1 MKKILSAILVLCMLM
16 SLCACGDKGDSAD
29 TGTGTEATADPILGI
44 YTGVS
49 TRMFDSISDMSEVY
63 PGTNSVELKKN
74 GKCVVTLDGDAID
87 AKYTLDG
94 EALDIVIE
102 GESNIGTLK
111 DNVLIFDFMGLGMEL
126 IFVKDGAEVPAEY
139 LTVANKQSDDPYEV
153 LGETSEVNY
162 LRCEIMKDSNDQD
175 AVALYFDFAN
185 NGTEADSFGWAFYY
199 ILTQNGQELEST
211 TILREDYSYLSETE
225 YEDVDPGD
233 HKEVCITYALADTT
247 TPIVVTFTD
256 LFDTVLKE
264 MTIDLSEAE
273 LAEAAGGS
281 AAGYYTLYSFE
292 QDGEVLDFETI
303 QMIGMDKTTY
313 VVFDEDG
320 TGRINFDGDETDL
333 TYDEDTIYNIGGDM
347 NYYFEG
353 EYLTILTGNLIF
365 TYQKSDE
372 EPPEPGSVQA
382 AGTVSYGG
390 PFPEHIVAEFE
401 GDWHGMAVVYDAT
414 GDYESNIDQE
424 MEIIARFEFDEY
436 GNCVPYLAVALTGD
450 SGSNFEI
457 TGVSY
462 NENSDGMMLSGS
474 FIDEELED
482 YSNAYTY
489 YGAMYVDAYID
500 DGEGNYMNL
509 YACLKPL
516 DAQWDEEVDYPF
528 LPADA
533 VEFYQGMSFEEIVEL
548 FGLDPADLPSLY

>member
-1 MKKILSAILVLCMLM
+1 MKKIISVLLMVCMLLT
-16 SLCACGDKGDSAD
+16 LCSCGEKGDSS
-29 TGTGTEATADPILGI
+29 DPALGV
-44 YTGVS
+44 YNGVS
-49 TRMFDSISDMSEVY
+49 TRMFGSTSDMSEVY
-63 PGTNSVELKKN
+63 GGTNTIELKKN
-74 GKCVVTLDGDAID
+74 GKCVVTLESDSVDAE
-87 AKYTLDG
+87 YTLEG
-94 EALDIVIE
+94 ETLDIIIE
-102 GESNIGTLK
+102 GASSPGTLK
-111 DNVLIFDFMGLGMEL
+111 DNVLTIDFMELGMEL
-126 IFVKDGAEVPAEY
+126 IFVKDGAEIP
-139 LTVANKQSDDPYEV
+139 DEV
-153 LGETSEVNY
+153 LGAAAIQNDDPNLIIGENSEARY
-162 LRCEIMKDSNDQD
+162 LESKIVED
-175 AVALYFDFAN
+175 ANGDDAIAAYFDFTVT
-185 NGTEADSFGWAFYY
+185 GEEAESFGWAYFYTM
-199 ILTQNGQELEST
+199 TQGDQELEST
-211 TILREDYSYLSETE
+211 TVFLEDYTYLGETVF
-225 YEDVDPGD
+225 EDVAPGENM
-233 HKEVCITYALADTT
+233 EVCLTYTLLDTT
-247 TPIVVTFTD
+247 TPVVITFTD
-256 LFDTVLKE
+256 LFDTVLQVI
-264 MTIDLSEAE
+264 TVD
-273 LAEAAGGS
+273 LAEVEVAVSESGS
-281 AAGYYTLYSFE
+281 TAGYYTLYSFE

-353 EYLTILTGNLIF
+353 EYLTILTGNLVF

-500 DGEGNYMNL
+500 DGDGNYMNL